1 MTPRPIARALVR
13 LFPAL
18 ASALALVAPAGAQ
31 DPPPADDAV
40 RTALVERVA
49 QLVQEHYVFPD
60 VAQQIAARLREK
72 LVSGVYDRYSSA
84 YELAS
89 ALTRELQSIN
99 GDERFKVRVVA
110 PGFSDPTEGDAEAV
124 RRRKLASQRRQNF
137 GFRRVEVLEANVGYL
152 DLRTFADARVAG
164 TTAVAAMAYLAHVDA
179 LIIDLRQNS
188 GGSPSMVQLITSY
201 FFEEPTHLS
210 SFEVRGQEQV
220 DQFWTQAWVPGP
232 RMADTPLFVLV
243 SPFTGS
249 AAEEFAYNLQSLG
262 RATLIGQTT
271 AGAAHPGDLH
281 PATEG
286 FAVFIS
292 DGRAINPLTVTNWEG
307 VGVDPDIHVHGGED
321 PLTTAH
327 LQALRAVDSR
337 LPKEADRSAIEW
349 ATMTLVAK
357 RQPFSITVGDS
368 AHYAGGYQGHYV
380 WLRGEQLLYVREGRP
395 EIRMFPMA
403 ADLFSLEALDS
414 VRLRFERD
422 EEGRLNR
429 LIVMHA
435 DGRREEGGRE

>member
-1 MTPRPIARALVR
+1 L
-13 LFPAL
+13 
-18 ASALALVAPAGAQ
+18 
-31 DPPPADDAV
+31 
-40 RTALVERVA
+40 
-49 QLVQEHYVFPD
+49 PD
-60 VAQQIAARLREK
+60 VAEQIAARLREN
-72 LVSGVYDRYSSA
+72 LVSGVYDRYVTA
-84 YELAS
+84 YDLAS
-89 ALTRELQSIN
+89 ALTSELRSIN
-99 GDERFKVRVVA
+99 GDKHLNVRIVA
-110 PGFSDPTEGDAEAV
+110 PDFFDQPEGDPEAM
-124 RRRKLASQRRQNF
+124 RRRRLTSQRRQNF
-137 GFRRVEVLEANVGYL
+137 GFRRVEILEANVGYL
-152 DLRTFADARVAG
+152 DLRMFADARDAG
-164 TTAVAAMAYLAHVDA
+164 TTAVAAMAYLANVDA
-179 LIIDLRQNS
+179 LIIDLRQNG
-188 GGSPSMVQLITSY
+188 GGSPSMIQLITSY
-201 FFEEPTHLS
+201 FFEEPTHLN
-210 SFEVRGQEQV
+210 SFETRGREQV
-220 DQFWTQAWVPGP
+220 DQSWTQAWVPGP

-292 DGRAINPLTVTNWEG
+292 DGRAANPLTATNWEG

>member
-1 MTPRPIARALVR
+1 MTFTSIARALVR
-13 LFPAL
+13 ILPA
-18 ASALALVAPAGAQ
+18 AALWLAPASSASAQ
-31 DPPPADDAV
+31 DPPPVDDAV
-40 RTALVERVA
+40 RAALVERVA
-49 QLVQEHYVFPD
+49 ELVQEHYVFPD
-60 VAQQIAARLREK
+60 VAEQIAARLRAK
-72 LVSGVYDRYSSA
+72 LVSGVYDRYVSA
-84 YELAS
+84 YDLAS
-89 ALTRELQSIN
+89 ALTSELQSIN
-99 GDERFKVRVVA
+99 SDKHFKVQVVA
-110 PGFSDPTEGDAEAV
+110 PDFFDQPEGDPDAV
-124 RRRKLASQRRQNF
+124 RRRRLASQRRQNF
-137 GFRRVEVLEANVGYL
+137 GFRRVEILEANVGYL
-152 DLRTFADARVAG
+152 DLRMFADARYAG
-164 TTAVAAMAYLAHVDA
+164 TTAVAAMTYLANVDA
-179 LIIDLRQNS
+179 LVIDLRQNG
-188 GGSPSMVQLITSY
+188 GGSPSMIQLITSY

-210 SFEVRGQEQV
+210 SFEMRGQEQV
-220 DQFWTQAWVPGP
+220 EQFWTQAWVPGP

-292 DGRAINPLTVTNWEG
+292 DGRALNPLTATNWEG
-307 VGVDPDIHVHGGED
+307 VGVDPDIHVHGAED
-321 PLTTAH
+321 ALTTAH

-349 ATMTLVAK
+349 ATLTLIAK
-357 RQPFSITVGDS
+357 RQPFSITVDES
-368 AHYAGGYQGHYV
+368 AHYAGGYRGHYV
-380 WLRGEQLLYVREGRP
+380 SLRGEQLLYVREGRP

-403 ADLFSLEALDS
+403 PDLFSLETLDS

-422 EEGRLNR
+422 EDGYLNR